1 MNSRSQSSPVAGEEV
16 RADRPRLWAEFIDP
30 ADADRRL
37 RVDLTW
43 LTSSWRCLF
52 GQGCPGVYAERPDD
66 GCCTLGAHFSD
77 VDDLARVAAV
87 VTDLGPDE
95 WQMFD
100 YGQGQDWQRSE
111 ASPDPEMPAEV
122 ATTLVEGAC
131 VFLNRPGFPAGAG
144 CALHQHALATG
155 QQPLATKPDV
165 CWQLPIH
172 RSFRQVHRADE
183 TDYTEVTIT
192 EYGRG
197 EWGPGGHD
205 FHWYCTAAPS
215 AHTAHVPVYLSLASE
230 LTELIG
236 ESAYA
241 ELLRVCEG
249 ALPPKA
255 PPAPVRALLP
265 LFVHPATSAV
275 VATAASASP
284 PATTGAS

>member
-1 MNSRSQSSPVAGEEV
+1 MTSSSHSAPAAGEEV
-16 RADRPRLWAEFIDP
+16 SVARPRLWAEFDDP
-30 ADADRRL
+30 GDADRRL

-52 GQGCPGVYAERPDD
+52 GQGCPGVYAERPED

-77 VDDLARVAAV
+77 GDDLARVAAV
-87 VTDLGPDE
+87 VADLGQDE

-100 YGQGQDWQRSE
+100 YGQGRDWQRSE
-111 ASPDPEMPAEV
+111 SSPDADMPAEI

-131 VFLNRPGFPAGAG
+131 IFLNRPGFPTGAG
-144 CALHQHALATG
+144 CALHQHALATS

-172 RSFRQVHRADE
+172 RSFREVRRGDD

-197 EWGPGGHD
+197 DWGPGGYD
-205 FHWYCTAAPS
+205 FDWYCTAAPS
-215 AHTAHVPVYLSLASE
+215 AHTAQVPVYLSLAPE

-236 ESAYA
+236 RPAYA
-241 ELLRVCEG
+241 ELARLCENVLVPEAAHAQG
-249 ALPPKA
+249 RP
-255 PPAPVRALLP
+255 LLP
-265 LFVHPATSAV
+265 LFVHPGTMA
-275 VATAASASP
+275 ATAATASAPP
-284 PATTGAS
+284 PATFGA